1 MSSPGNTNRSLW
13 LKKCRHRLS
22 EHLMQSL
29 GVSIPPKE
37 IRLRPTPK
45 HCYRWRVTKPSMGR
59 YFNKDLSKL
68 STDIYRRLFDEIG
81 KSVIAIPLDSEYD
94 DQAMDNP
101 PASLASSSNESS
113 VSQMMAE
120 IERWKSSA
128 ESTATTLEKLR
139 TELENER
146 NKNERLQKA
155 VQYFRSRETSRE
167 SNVQELLNQVEK
179 LRNGQPFSLSQLST

>member
-1 MSSPGNTNRSLW
+1 MD
-13 LKKCRHRLS
+13 
-22 EHLMQSL
+22 
-29 GVSIPPKE
+29 
-37 IRLRPTPK
+37 
-45 HCYRWRVTKPSMGR
+45 R

-101 PASLASSSNESS
+101 PASLASSPNESS

-128 ESTATTLEKLR
+128 ESTATTLEKLQ

-155 VQYFRSRETSRE
+155 VQYFRSREVSRE
-167 SNVQELLNQVEK
+167 SNLQELLNQVEK
-179 LRNGQPFSLSQLST
+179 LKNRQPFSLPQLST